1 MKRNNGDLAW
11 RSGGPPVLGPLCVLL
26 VYSSV
31 LRTML
36 LVVVDMLRRITVYRV

>member
-1 MKRNNGDLAW
+1 MVTWHGALVVP
-11 RSGGPPVLGPLCVLL
+11 RSSVLYVLL

-36 LVVVDMLRRITVYRV
+36 LVVVDMLRRITVYKV